1 MVRDRLASAGTRRYQ
16 LQRRRMG
23 TVPRRGRGY
32 PVESAWCCTSLHMPG
47 QVRRSVASGVSAA
60 YNGSP
65 AGGASHAVENRAGAE
80 EGAATGEPRWNTPA
94 TIASR
99 RTSRRSLTATG
110 ARPRQAPY
118 EGSDGTRS
126 DACAGRTYIASRRDS
141 QVTTGARCMV
151 DIMVCPSRIARKHLG
166 SVPEGDSLSGAAT
179 AVVSSARP
187 PMSRRRTA
195 PVATRQRRPTAD

>member
-126 DACAGRTYIASRRDS
+126 DACAGRTYLTSRHDS
-141 QVTTGARCMV
+141 QVSTGDRCV
-151 DIMVCPSRIARKHLG
+151 IDIMVCPSRVGCKHHV
-166 SVPEGDSLSGAAT
+166 SAPEGGSLAEAAT

-187 PMSRRRTA
+187 PVPHHRTA
-195 PVATRQRRPTAD
+195 PVATRRRRPTAD

>member
-1 MVRDRLASAGTRRYQ
+1 MLPLHMVRDCLSHALRRRHQ
-16 LQRRRMG
+16 LQRRSMG
-23 TVPRRGRGY
+23 TGPRRGRGY
-32 PVESAWCCTSLHMPG
+32 PLESAWCCTSLHMPG

-60 YNGSP
+60 YTGSL

-118 EGSDGTRS
+118 EGSDGTKS
-126 DACAGRTYIASRRDS
+126 DACAGRTYTASRRDS
-141 QVTTGARCMV
+141 QVTTGDRCAI
-151 DIMVCPSRIARKHLG
+151 DIMVCPSRIARKYLG
-166 SVPEGDSLSGAAT
+166 PARRAT
-179 AVVSSARP
+179 PWREQL
-187 PMSRRRTA
+187 RRW
-195 PVATRQRRPTAD
+195 